1 MSGIYLS
8 MNSWREIL
16 ARVFEGFTEQPNVS
30 PEWLVNPAT
39 RRRLKLDLYY
49 PEAEFAVRFV
59 GLTAKGQRR
68 QSDWEALEEQQR
80 DQNRAELCR
89 LHGVQ
94 LLLVDPLEDPVKQ
107 LDTLTSLLTRSS
119 RVLAQSDRPNKV
131 KTRWMPALAEARS
144 RASSLR
150 SRIVKNPE
158 QMMANL
164 AEAWRDREL
173 GADAAPEPLPAP
185 AAITLNPADLA
196 VGQRVHHEK
205 FGPGVIT
212 AVDGD
217 GAEATVSILF
227 DAAQERTFLIAYVQD
242 KLRVLA

>member
-1 MSGIYLS
+1 MSGIYLA
-8 MNSWREIL
+8 MNGWREIL

-30 PEWLVNPAT
+30 PEWLINPAT

-49 PEAEFAVRFV
+49 PDAAFAVRFV

-80 DQNRAELCR
+80 DQNRVELCK

-94 LLLVDPLEDPVKQ
+94 LLLVDPLEETVKQ

-119 RVLAQSDRPNKV
+119 RMLAQGERTDADKA
-131 KTRWMPALAEARS
+131 RWMPALAEARA
-144 RASSLR
+144 RASELR
-150 SRIVKNPE
+150 SRVHQNPE

-185 AAITLNPADLA
+185 AAITLDPADL
-196 VGQRVHHEK
+196 VIGQRVQHEK

-212 AVDGD
+212 AIDGE
-217 GAEATVSILF
+217 GAETKVSILF